1 MMLLCVNSQ
10 CNSPHKWMGPSNGG
24 GHSIA
29 PIHFFPLL
37 SSVQFN
43 EPRFKRM
50 ASVCVCVCASFITTH
65 ASFLFFLSFF
75 FFFRFS
81 FTSCSINH
89 STRLSLS
96 PLDAPLDLPFLLP
109 SMFIERSTSGRGE
122 KKKKMSVLHSRRT
135 NRLRYGTFD
144 PRGFI
149 LMVGGA
155 MKPKCQTDVFF
166 IFSSSSAVNVNKAIN
181 PMLSSH

>member
-1 MMLLCVNSQ
+1 MDGAVQWRRPLNRPHPLFSSSFLCPIQ
-10 CNSPHKWMGPSNGG
+10 R
-24 GHSIA
+24 A
-29 PIHFFPLL
+29 PIQTDGL
-37 SSVQFN
+37 
-43 EPRFKRM
+43 R
-50 ASVCVCVCASFITTH
+50 VCVCV
-65 ASFLFFLSFF
+65 LLLSRRPRHS

-181 PMLSSH
+181 PTLSSH

>member
-1 MMLLCVNSQ
+1 MLLCVNSQ

-29 PIHFFPLL
+29 PIHFFF
-37 SSVQFN
+37 SSSSFLCPIQRA
-43 EPRFKRM
+43 PIQTDGLR
-50 ASVCVCVCASFITTH
+50 VCASFITTH
-65 ASFLFFLSFF
+65 ASFLFFL

-109 SMFIERSTSGRGE
+109 SMFIERSTSGRGGGGR
-122 KKKKMSVLHSRRT
+122 KIRRRRCLCCTADGPIDCDTGHSIRAD
-135 NRLRYGTFD
+135 LF
-144 PRGFI
+144 
-149 LMVGGA
+149 LWWGA
-155 MKPKCQTDVFF
+155 Q
-166 IFSSSSAVNVNKAIN
+166 
-181 PMLSSH
+181 